1 MLSLYEG
8 VDFERANNFCKRMSV
23 SQNRFRKLLSLHSE
37 TRLLN
42 AVCSLQNGEF
52 FIYNMNIFLIL
63 E

>member
-8 VDFERANNFCKRMSV
+8 VDFERANNFSERMSV
-23 SQNRFRKLLSLHSE
+23 SQNRLKKLVSPHSE

-42 AVCSLQNGEF
+42 AVCYLQCGEF
-52 FIYNMNIFLIL
+52 FIYNMNLFLVL